1 MYFSLDTT
9 IRKDNLL
16 IYMDSMFV
24 YKNIPETVDYWTLS
38 YSMTIINTSF
48 ESALYGNNSC
58 EEFTITKPSL

>member
-24 YKNIPETVDYWTLS
+24 YKNIPERTLKLWITGH
-38 YSMTIINTSF
+38 Y
-48 ESALYGNNSC
+48 
-58 EEFTITKPSL
+58 FTL